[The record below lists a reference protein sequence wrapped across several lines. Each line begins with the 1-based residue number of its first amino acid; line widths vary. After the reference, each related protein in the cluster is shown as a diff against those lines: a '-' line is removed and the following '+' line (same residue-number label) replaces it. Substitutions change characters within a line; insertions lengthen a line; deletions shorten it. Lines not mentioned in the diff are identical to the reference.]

1 MAWKQARAEIRR
13 HMAARPDPDGKHDHD
28 SQEAQAVNTELD
40 RKIQAQPFWRR
51 SRALYED

>member
-1 MAWKQARAEIRR
+1 MGWKQDRAEIRR
-13 HMAARPDPDGKHDHD
+13 LMDARPDPTGKKDCD
-28 SQEAQAVNTELD
+28 SQEAQAVNAELD